1 MRRAAASGALAAL
14 LIACAPPAQ
23 VRYEEQ
29 VQAAPPAAI
38 HGVHAQR
45 LAELM
50 QGLDRLSSDR
60 LPKAMDREQEREWR
74 VRELERVASGIADS
88 AAQIPGIAPQ
98 PMRNETNARAFREN
112 AAILEIRARSL
123 ADDAETLTPEELN
136 ARVDELRETC
146 AACHRRFRP
155 GFVDP
160 ADAGAQQ

>member
-1 MRRAAASGALAAL
+1 MRRAAASGALATL

-29 VQAAPPAAI
+29 VQASPPAAT

-50 QGLDRLSSDR
+50 QGLDRLSSER
-60 LPKAMDREQEREWR
+60 LPKAMNRQQEREWR
-74 VRELERVASGIADS
+74 VRELETVAGSIADT

-98 PMRNETNARAFREN
+98 RMRDGTSARAFREN
-112 AAILEIRARSL
+112 AAVLEIRARSL
-123 ADDAETLTPEELN
+123 ADDAATLTPEELD
-136 ARVDELRETC
+136 ARVGELRNAC

-155 GFVDP
+155 GYVAP
-160 ADAGAQQ
+160 PDAGAQK

>member
-29 VQAAPPAAI
+29 VQASPPAAT

-50 QGLDRLSSDR
+50 QGLDRLSSER
-60 LPKAMDREQEREWR
+60 LPKAMNRQQEREWR
-74 VRELERVASGIADS
+74 VREVESVASGIADS
-88 AAQIPGIAPQ
+88 AAQIPGVAPQ
-98 PMRNETNARAFREN
+98 RMRDGTNSRAFREN
-112 AAILEIRARSL
+112 AAVLEIRARSL
-123 ADDAETLTPEELN
+123 ADDANTLTPDELN
-136 ARVDELRETC
+136 ARVAELRDTC

-155 GFVDP
+155 GYVEP
-160 ADAGAQQ
+160 ADAGAPK